1 MIENISKKYE
11 KQKKFFNSGTSKSIQ
26 YRINS
31 LKKLKKN
38 ISLNENEI
46 INALKSDLGK
56 SETETFFSEIALIYI
71 EINLALKNVKRWS
84 KKRKVSSSL
93 INFLSSDYIIPEPYG
108 VTLNISPWNYP
119 FQLSISP
126 LIGAVAAGNTVILK
140 PSEFSSETSEI
151 IKKII
156 ENTFEK
162 GHVDVILGGPEIGS
176 KLLDFNW
183 DYIFFTGS
191 TNIGK
196 IVAQKAA
203 INLTP
208 TTLELGG
215 KNPCIVDETA
225 NLKVASKRIVFGKFL
240 NCGQTCIAPDFILV
254 HESVKKDFTEK
265 IIDRIKK
272 IYNEDVEN
280 SENYSRIINK
290 KHFSRLIKLLEKDKI
305 IYGGKNNPNSNFI
318 EPTLIDGS
326 NFNSSLMKEEIF
338 GPILPV
344 VSYSNKDELK
354 KILDNYKDPLAFYIF
369 SNDKKFS
376 NELIKRYS
384 FGGAA
389 VNDTISQIVNHR
401 LPFGGIRNSG
411 LGSYHGKQSFKT
423 FSFYK
428 PYIVKS
434 NIFDLNAKYKIDSSS
449 VIYKLLKRVVKKIIT
464 YFVESFQYSYY
475 WSIVNLNPF

>member
-140 PSEFSSETSEI
+140 PSEFSIKTSEI

-265 IIDRIKK
+265 IIERIKK

-290 KHFSRLIKLLEKDKI
+290 KHFSRLLQMLL
-305 IYGGKNNPNSNFI
+305 YTVF
-318 EPTLIDGS
+318 
-326 NFNSSLMKEEIF
+326 
-338 GPILPV
+338 
-344 VSYSNKDELK
+344 
-354 KILDNYKDPLAFYIF
+354 
-369 SNDKKFS
+369 
-376 NELIKRYS
+376 
-384 FGGAA
+384 
-389 VNDTISQIVNHR
+389 
-401 LPFGGIRNSG
+401 
-411 LGSYHGKQSFKT
+411 QS
-423 FSFYK
+423 
-428 PYIVKS
+428 
-434 NIFDLNAKYKIDSSS
+434 
-449 VIYKLLKRVVKKIIT
+449 
-464 YFVESFQYSYY
+464 
-475 WSIVNLNPF
+475 

>member
-71 EINLALKNVKRWS
+71 EINLALKNIKRWS

-140 PSEFSSETSEI
+140 PSEFSSKTSEI

-265 IIDRIKK
+265 IIERIKK
-272 IYNEDVEN
+272 IYDEDVEN

-290 KHFSRLIKLLEKDKI
+290 KHFSRLMKLLEEDKI

-326 NFNSSLMKEEIF
+326 NFNSPLMKEEIF

-449 VIYKLLKRVVKKIIT
+449 VIYKLLKKVVKKI
-464 YFVESFQYSYY
+464 S
-475 WSIVNLNPF
+475 L

>member
-140 PSEFSSETSEI
+140 PSEFSSKTSEI

-156 ENTFEK
+156 ENTFENS
-162 GHVDVILGGPEIGS
+162 HVDVILGGPEIGS

-208 TTLELGG
+208 ITLELGG
-215 KNPCIVDETA
+215 KNPCIIDETA

-265 IIDRIKK
+265 IIERIKK

-344 VSYSNKDELK
+344 VSYSNKNELK

-376 NELIKRYS
+376 NDLIKRYS

-449 VIYKLLKRVVKKIIT
+449 VLYKLLKRVVKKI
-464 YFVESFQYSYY
+464 S
-475 WSIVNLNPF
+475 L

>member
-71 EINLALKNVKRWS
+71 EINLALKNIKRWS

-140 PSEFSSETSEI
+140 PSEFSSKTSEI

-265 IIDRIKK
+265 IIERIKK

-434 NIFDLNAKYKIDSSS
+434 NIFDLNAKYKINSSS
-449 VIYKLLKRVVKKIIT
+449 VIYKLLKRVVKKI
-464 YFVESFQYSYY
+464 S
-475 WSIVNLNPF
+475 L

>member
-140 PSEFSSETSEI
+140 PSEFSSKTSEI

-176 KLLDFNW
+176 KLLNFNW

-254 HESVKKDFTEK
+254 HESVKKDFIDK
-265 IIDRIKK
+265 IIERIKK

-344 VSYSNKDELK
+344 VSYSNKNELK

-449 VIYKLLKRVVKKIIT
+449 VLYKLLKRVVKKI
-464 YFVESFQYSYY
+464 S
-475 WSIVNLNPF
+475 L

>member
-140 PSEFSSETSEI
+140 PSEFSSKTSEI

-265 IIDRIKK
+265 IIERIKK
-272 IYNEDVEN
+272 IYDEDVEN

-326 NFNSSLMKEEIF
+326 NFNSSLMTEEIF
-338 GPILPV
+338 GPILPF
-344 VSYSNKDELK
+344 VSYSNKDELM

-369 SNDKKFS
+369 SNNKKFS

-449 VIYKLLKRVVKKIIT
+449 VIYKLLKRVVKKI
-464 YFVESFQYSYY
+464 S
-475 WSIVNLNPF
+475 L

>member
-1 MIENISKKYE
+1 MR
-11 KQKKFFNSGTSKSIQ
+11 F
-26 YRINS
+26 
-31 LKKLKKN
+31 
-38 ISLNENEI
+38 
-46 INALKSDLGK
+46 NALKSDLGK

-140 PSEFSSETSEI
+140 PSEFSSKTSEI

-254 HESVKKDFTEK
+254 HESVKKDFTDK
-265 IIDRIKK
+265 IIERIRK

-449 VIYKLLKRVVKKIIT
+449 VIYKLLKRVVKKI
-464 YFVESFQYSYY
+464 S
-475 WSIVNLNPF
+475 L

>member
-140 PSEFSSETSEI
+140 PSEFSSKTSEI

-176 KLLDFNW
+176 KLLDLNW

-265 IIDRIKK
+265 IIERIRK

-290 KHFSRLIKLLEKDKI
+290 KHFSRLMKLLEKDKI

-449 VIYKLLKRVVKKIIT
+449 IIYKLLKRVIKKI
-464 YFVESFQYSYY
+464 S
-475 WSIVNLNPF
+475 L

>member
-140 PSEFSSETSEI
+140 PSEFSSKTSEI

-344 VSYSNKDELK
+344 VSYSDKDELK

-449 VIYKLLKRVVKKIIT
+449 VTYKLLKRVIKKI
-464 YFVESFQYSYY
+464 S
-475 WSIVNLNPF
+475 L

>member
-140 PSEFSSETSEI
+140 PSEFSSKTSEI

-265 IIDRIKK
+265 IIERIRK

-376 NELIKRYS
+376 NELINRYS

-449 VIYKLLKRVVKKIIT
+449 VIYKLLKRVVKKI
-464 YFVESFQYSYY
+464 S
-475 WSIVNLNPF
+475 L

>member
-46 INALKSDLGK
+46 ISALKSDLGK

-93 INFLSSDYIIPEPYG
+93 INFLSSDYIVPEPYG

-140 PSEFSSETSEI
+140 PSEFSIKTSEI

-265 IIDRIKK
+265 IIERIKK

-338 GPILPV
+338 GPILPF

-449 VIYKLLKRVVKKIIT
+449 VIYKLLKRVIKKI
-464 YFVESFQYSYY
+464 S
-475 WSIVNLNPF
+475 L

>member
-140 PSEFSSETSEI
+140 PSEFSSKTSEI

-196 IVAQKAA
+196 IVAEKAA

-265 IIDRIKK
+265 IIERIRK

-449 VIYKLLKRVVKKIIT
+449 VIYKLLKRVIKKI
-464 YFVESFQYSYY
+464 S
-475 WSIVNLNPF
+475 L

>member
-26 YRINS
+26 YRISS

-93 INFLSSDYIIPEPYG
+93 INFLSSDYIVPEPYG

-140 PSEFSSETSEI
+140 PSEFSSKTSEM

-176 KLLDFNW
+176 KLLDFSW

-196 IVAQKAA
+196 IIAQKAA

-254 HESVKKDFTEK
+254 HESVKKDFTDK
-265 IIDRIKK
+265 IIERIKK

-449 VIYKLLKRVVKKIIT
+449 VLYKLLKRVVKKI
-464 YFVESFQYSYY
+464 S
-475 WSIVNLNPF
+475 L

>member
-140 PSEFSSETSEI
+140 PSEFSSKTSEI

-265 IIDRIKK
+265 IIERIRK

-326 NFNSSLMKEEIF
+326 SFNSSLMKEEIF

-449 VIYKLLKRVVKKIIT
+449 IIYKLLKRVIKNI
-464 YFVESFQYSYY
+464 S
-475 WSIVNLNPF
+475 L

>member
-11 KQKKFFNSGTSKSIQ
+11 KQKKFFNSGTSKSIK

-38 ISLNENEI
+38 ISLNENDI

-71 EINLALKNVKRWS
+71 EINLALKNIKRWS

-126 LIGAVAAGNTVILK
+126 LIGAVAAGNTVVLK
-140 PSEFSSETSEI
+140 PSEFSSKTSEI

-265 IIDRIKK
+265 IIERIRK

-290 KHFSRLIKLLEKDKI
+290 KHFSRLMKLLEEEKI

-326 NFNSSLMKEEIF
+326 NFNSPLMKEEIF

-449 VIYKLLKRVVKKIIT
+449 VIYKLLKKVVKKI
-464 YFVESFQYSYY
+464 S
-475 WSIVNLNPF
+475 L

>member
-140 PSEFSSETSEI
+140 PSEFSSKTSEI

-254 HESVKKDFTEK
+254 HESVRKDFTEK
-265 IIDRIKK
+265 IIQRIKK

-290 KHFSRLIKLLEKDKI
+290 KHYSRLIKLLKKDKI

-449 VIYKLLKRVVKKIIT
+449 IIYKLLKRVIKKM
-464 YFVESFQYSYY
+464 S
-475 WSIVNLNPF
+475 L

>member
-11 KQKKFFNSGTSKSIQ
+11 KQKKFFNSSTNKSIQ

-31 LKKLKKN
+31 LKKKKKN

-71 EINLALKNVKRWS
+71 EINLALKNIKRWS

-126 LIGAVAAGNTVILK
+126 LIGAVAAGHTVVLK
-140 PSEFSSETSEI
+140 PSEYSSKTSEI

-156 ENTFEK
+156 DNTFEK

-290 KHFSRLIKLLEKDKI
+290 KHFLRLIKLLEKDKI

-326 NFNSSLMKEEIF
+326 NFNSPLMKEEIF

-369 SNDKKFS
+369 SNNKKFS

-449 VIYKLLKRVVKKIIT
+449 VIYKLLKKVVKKISLWVQFLIK
-464 YFVESFQYSYY
+464 
-475 WSIVNLNPF
+475 

>member
-140 PSEFSSETSEI
+140 PSEFSSKTSEM

-176 KLLDFNW
+176 KLLDFSW

-196 IVAQKAA
+196 IIAQKAA

-254 HESVKKDFTEK
+254 HESVKKDFTDK
-265 IIDRIKK
+265 IIERIKK

-344 VSYSNKDELK
+344 VSYSNKNELK

-449 VIYKLLKRVVKKIIT
+449 VLYKLLKRVVKKI
-464 YFVESFQYSYY
+464 S
-475 WSIVNLNPF
+475 L

>member
-140 PSEFSSETSEI
+140 PSEFSSKTSEI

-208 TTLELGG
+208 ITLELGG

-254 HESVKKDFTEK
+254 HESVKKDFTDK
-265 IIDRIKK
+265 IIERIKK

-344 VSYSNKDELK
+344 VSYSNKNELK

-449 VIYKLLKRVVKKIIT
+449 VLYKLLKRVVKKI
-464 YFVESFQYSYY
+464 S
-475 WSIVNLNPF
+475 L

>member
-140 PSEFSSETSEI
+140 PSEFSSKTSEI

-265 IIDRIKK
+265 IIERIKK
-272 IYNEDVEN
+272 STMRMLKIQKTTQEL
-280 SENYSRIINK
+280 
-290 KHFSRLIKLLEKDKI
+290 LIK
-305 IYGGKNNPNSNFI
+305 
-318 EPTLIDGS
+318 
-326 NFNSSLMKEEIF
+326 
-338 GPILPV
+338 
-344 VSYSNKDELK
+344 
-354 KILDNYKDPLAFYIF
+354 
-369 SNDKKFS
+369 
-376 NELIKRYS
+376 
-384 FGGAA
+384 
-389 VNDTISQIVNHR
+389 
-401 LPFGGIRNSG
+401 
-411 LGSYHGKQSFKT
+411 
-423 FSFYK
+423 
-428 PYIVKS
+428 
-434 NIFDLNAKYKIDSSS
+434 NIFQD
-449 VIYKLLKRVVKKIIT
+449 
-464 YFVESFQYSYY
+464 
-475 WSIVNLNPF
+475 

>member
-71 EINLALKNVKRWS
+71 EINLALKNVKKWS

-140 PSEFSSETSEI
+140 PSEFSSKTSEI

-265 IIDRIKK
+265 IIERIRK

-449 VIYKLLKRVVKKIIT
+449 VIYKLLKRVVKKI
-464 YFVESFQYSYY
+464 S
-475 WSIVNLNPF
+475 L

>member
-71 EINLALKNVKRWS
+71 EINLALKNIKRWS

-140 PSEFSSETSEI
+140 PSEFSSKTSEI

-265 IIDRIKK
+265 IIERIKK

-290 KHFSRLIKLLEKDKI
+290 KHFSRLIKLLEEDKI

-449 VIYKLLKRVVKKIIT
+449 VIYKLLKKVIKKI
-464 YFVESFQYSYY
+464 S
-475 WSIVNLNPF
+475 L

>member
-11 KQKKFFNSGTSKSIQ
+11 KQKKIFNSGTSKSIQ

-140 PSEFSSETSEI
+140 PSEFSSKTSEI

-265 IIDRIKK
+265 IIERIRK

-449 VIYKLLKRVVKKIIT
+449 VTYKLLKRVIKKI
-464 YFVESFQYSYY
+464 S
-475 WSIVNLNPF
+475 L

>member
-71 EINLALKNVKRWS
+71 EINLALKNIERWS
-84 KKRKVSSSL
+84 KKKKVSSSL

-126 LIGAVAAGNTVILK
+126 LIGAVAAGNTVVLK
-140 PSEFSSETSEI
+140 PSEFSSKTSEI

-265 IIDRIKK
+265 IIERIKK
-272 IYNEDVEN
+272 IYDEDVEN

-449 VIYKLLKRVVKKIIT
+449 VTYKLLKRVIKKI
-464 YFVESFQYSYY
+464 S
-475 WSIVNLNPF
+475 L

>member
-38 ISLNENEI
+38 ITLNEIEI

-140 PSEFSSETSEI
+140 PSEFSSKTSEI

-265 IIDRIKK
+265 IIERIKK
-272 IYNEDVEN
+272 IYDEDVEN

-290 KHFSRLIKLLEKDKI
+290 KHFLRLIKLLEKDKI

-369 SNDKKFS
+369 SNNKKFS

-449 VIYKLLKRVVKKIIT
+449 VIYKLLKRVIKKI
-464 YFVESFQYSYY
+464 S
-475 WSIVNLNPF
+475 L

>member
-93 INFLSSDYIIPEPYG
+93 INFLSSDYIVPEPYG

-140 PSEFSSETSEI
+140 PSEFSSKTSEM

-254 HESVKKDFTEK
+254 HESVKKDIIDK
-265 IIDRIKK
+265 IIERIKK

-344 VSYSNKDELK
+344 VSYSNKNELK

-376 NELIKRYS
+376 NDLIKRYS

-449 VIYKLLKRVVKKIIT
+449 VLYKLLKRVVKKI
-464 YFVESFQYSYY
+464 S
-475 WSIVNLNPF
+475 L

>member
-140 PSEFSSETSEI
+140 PSEFSSKTSEI

-265 IIDRIKK
+265 IIERIRK

-449 VIYKLLKRVVKKIIT
+449 IIYKLLKRVIKKI
-464 YFVESFQYSYY
+464 S
-475 WSIVNLNPF
+475 L

>member
-71 EINLALKNVKRWS
+71 EINLALKNIKRWS

-140 PSEFSSETSEI
+140 PSEFSSKTSEI

-254 HESVKKDFTEK
+254 HESVKRDFTEK
-265 IIDRIKK
+265 IIERIKK

-449 VIYKLLKRVVKKIIT
+449 VIYKLLKRVVKKI
-464 YFVESFQYSYY
+464 S
-475 WSIVNLNPF
+475 L

>member
-84 KKRKVSSSL
+84 KKRKISSSL

-126 LIGAVAAGNTVILK
+126 LIGAVAAGNTVMLK
-140 PSEFSSETSEI
+140 PSEFSSKTSEI

-176 KLLDFNW
+176 KLLEFNW

-265 IIDRIKK
+265 IIERIKK

-449 VIYKLLKRVVKKIIT
+449 LIYKLLKRVVKKI
-464 YFVESFQYSYY
+464 
-475 WSIVNLNPF
+475 SI

>member
-126 LIGAVAAGNTVILK
+126 LIGAVAAGNTVMLK
-140 PSEFSSETSEI
+140 PSEFSSKTSEI

-156 ENTFEK
+156 ETTFDK

-265 IIDRIKK
+265 ITERIKK

-449 VIYKLLKRVVKKIIT
+449 VMYKLLKRVVKKI
-464 YFVESFQYSYY
+464 S
-475 WSIVNLNPF
+475 L

>member
-93 INFLSSDYIIPEPYG
+93 INFLSSDYIVPEPYG

-140 PSEFSSETSEI
+140 PSEFSSKTSEM

-176 KLLDFNW
+176 KLLDFSW

-196 IVAQKAA
+196 IIAQKAA

-254 HESVKKDFTEK
+254 HESVKKDFTDK
-265 IIDRIKK
+265 IIERIKK

-344 VSYSNKDELK
+344 VSYSNKNELK

-449 VIYKLLKRVVKKIIT
+449 VLYKLLKRVVKKI
-464 YFVESFQYSYY
+464 S
-475 WSIVNLNPF
+475 L

>member
-84 KKRKVSSSL
+84 KKRKISSSL

-126 LIGAVAAGNTVILK
+126 LIGAVAAGNTVMLK
-140 PSEFSSETSEI
+140 PSEFSSKTSEI

-156 ENTFEK
+156 ETTFEK

-265 IIDRIKK
+265 IIERIRK
-272 IYNEDVEN
+272 IYNKDVEN

-376 NELIKRYS
+376 NELIKMYS

-449 VIYKLLKRVVKKIIT
+449 LMYKLLKRVVKKI
-464 YFVESFQYSYY
+464 S
-475 WSIVNLNPF
+475 L

>member
-126 LIGAVAAGNTVILK
+126 LIGAVTAGNTVILK
-140 PSEFSSETSEI
+140 PSEFSSKTSEI

-215 KNPCIVDETA
+215 KNPCIIDETA

-265 IIDRIKK
+265 IIERIKK

-344 VSYSNKDELK
+344 VSYSNKNKLK

-449 VIYKLLKRVVKKIIT
+449 VLYKLLKRVVKKI
-464 YFVESFQYSYY
+464 S
-475 WSIVNLNPF
+475 L

>member
-140 PSEFSSETSEI
+140 PSEFSSKTSEI

-265 IIDRIKK
+265 IIERIRK

-376 NELIKRYS
+376 NELIKKYS

-449 VIYKLLKRVVKKIIT
+449 VIYKLLKRVVKKI
-464 YFVESFQYSYY
+464 S
-475 WSIVNLNPF
+475 L

>member
-140 PSEFSSETSEI
+140 PSEFSSKTSEI

-156 ENTFEK
+156 ENTFDK

-265 IIDRIKK
+265 IIERIRK

-449 VIYKLLKRVVKKIIT
+449 VMYKLLKRVVKKI
-464 YFVESFQYSYY
+464 S
-475 WSIVNLNPF
+475 L

>member
-1 MIENISKKYE
+1 MSFTAAPPNEYLL
-11 KQKKFFNSGTSKSIQ
+11 
-26 YRINS
+26 INS
-31 LKKLKKN
+31 F
-38 ISLNENEI
+38 E
-46 INALKSDLGK
+46 
-56 SETETFFSEIALIYI
+56 
-71 EINLALKNVKRWS
+71 
-84 KKRKVSSSL
+84 
-93 INFLSSDYIIPEPYG
+93 NFLSSDYIIPEPYG

-140 PSEFSSETSEI
+140 PSEFSSKTSEI

-265 IIDRIKK
+265 IIERIRK

-369 SNDKKFS
+369 SNNKKFS

-449 VIYKLLKRVVKKIIT
+449 VIYKLLKRVIKKISLWVQFLIK
-464 YFVESFQYSYY
+464 
-475 WSIVNLNPF
+475 

>member
-140 PSEFSSETSEI
+140 PSEFSSKTSEI

-191 TNIGK
+191 VNIGE
-196 IVAQKAA
+196 IVAVSAA
-203 INLTP
+203 KNLTP
-208 TTLELGG
+208 YTLELGG
-215 KNPCIVDETA
+215 KSPAIIDRNTD
-225 NLKVASKRIVFGKFL
+225 LKLVSKRIVWGKFL
-240 NCGQTCIAPDFILV
+240 NSGQTCVAPDYLIV
-254 HESVKKDFTEK
+254 HKSIKGTLIKEL
-265 IIDRIKK
+265 IDRIELTFDKNFDNTSD
-272 IYNEDVEN
+272 ITAIVNEKNFNRLTE
-280 SENYSRIINK
+280 
-290 KHFSRLIKLLEKDKI
+290 LIKENKI
-305 IYGGKNNPNSNFI
+305 IYGGKSDRENRYIFPTIIDSPKMDSNI
-318 EPTLIDGS
+318 
-326 NFNSSLMKEEIF
+326 MKEEIF

-344 VSYSNKDELK
+344 LSFEKLEDIDNIINK
-354 KILDNYKDPLAFYIF
+354 NPNPLALYVF
-369 SNDKKFS
+369 SNNKKFTETVI
-376 NELIKRYS
+376 NRYS
-384 FGGAA
+384 FGGGSI
-389 VNDTISQIVNHR
+389 NDTIVHLANSR
-401 LPFGGIRNSG
+401 LPFGGVGNSG
-411 LGSYHGKQSFKT
+411 IGSYHGKLSFEL
-423 FSFYK
+423 FSH
-428 PYIVKS
+428 
-434 NIFDLNAKYKIDSSS
+434 
-449 VIYKLLKRVVKKIIT
+449 KK
-464 YFVESFQYSYY
+464 
-475 WSIVNLNPF
+475 SIVNRSTWFDNNLRYAPYKNKLSLVRKLMKYLG

>member
-140 PSEFSSETSEI
+140 PSEFSSKTSEI

-265 IIDRIKK
+265 IIERIRK

-423 FSFYK
+423 FSFYN

-449 VIYKLLKRVVKKIIT
+449 VIYKLLKRVVKKI
-464 YFVESFQYSYY
+464 S
-475 WSIVNLNPF
+475 L

>member
-140 PSEFSSETSEI
+140 PSEFSSKTSEI

-265 IIDRIKK
+265 IIERIRK

-290 KHFSRLIKLLEKDKI
+290 KHFSRLMKLLEEDKI

-326 NFNSSLMKEEIF
+326 NFNSPLMKEEIF

-449 VIYKLLKRVVKKIIT
+449 VIYKLLKKVVKKI
-464 YFVESFQYSYY
+464 S
-475 WSIVNLNPF
+475 L

>member
-84 KKRKVSSSL
+84 KKRKISSSL

-126 LIGAVAAGNTVILK
+126 LIGAVAAGNTVMLK
-140 PSEFSSETSEI
+140 PSEFSSKTSEI

-156 ENTFEK
+156 ETTFEK

-265 IIDRIKK
+265 IIERIKK

-389 VNDTISQIVNHR
+389 INDTISQIVNHR

-449 VIYKLLKRVVKKIIT
+449 LMYKLLKRVVKKISLWVQFLIK
-464 YFVESFQYSYY
+464 
-475 WSIVNLNPF
+475 